1 MLCCLLAFL
10 ALPTLAPA
18 RFFGLNARC
27 ATGFRAPPPIHVRYK
42 HIYIHVH
49 QFISP
54 SQKVRWLSDFSLP
67 YVLEGAR
74 SLCNSLGRWSSLET
88 WHPASLYPA
97 AGLHQHCCN
106 LFNPWKEAVKVP
118 TTGLIDELIFCHR
131 VITSVPSQEYPL
143 VVPALF
149 LGSGQH
155 PLADGQICVL
165 SWLAHI
171 KSWAQKRWPRWTL
184 WALWSHWWY
193 ISPQIQ
199 MKSTTWEDVH
209 FTS

>member
-97 AGLHQHCCN
+97 AGLHPLLPPVQP
-106 LFNPWKEAVKVP
+106 LEAVKVS
-118 TTGLIDELIFCHR
+118 TTGLIDELIFCHNQCSLSR
-131 VITSVPSQEYPL
+131 GPSCGASFVFGVRATSTCRWANMCL
-143 VVPALF
+143 V
-149 LGSGQH
+149 
-155 PLADGQICVL
+155 LARP
-165 SWLAHI
+165 H
-171 KSWAQKRWPRWTL
+171 
-184 WALWSHWWY
+184 
-193 ISPQIQ
+193 
-199 MKSTTWEDVH
+199 
-209 FTS
+209 